1 MINTNGICQTLDQKI
16 ELAVCEIMRHT
27 VNHRISKPEL
37 RIELFLTYATQKF
50 WVESNLFYST
60 NYTYGDIMYFVERY
74 RQNVT
79 AALYAAKG

>member
-1 MINTNGICQTLDQKI
+1 MLNTNGLTATLDQNI
-16 ELAVCEIMRHT
+16 EVVVCEIMRHT
-27 VNHRISKPEL
+27 GKHRISKPEL

-60 NYTYGDIMYFVERY
+60 NYTYGDVMYFIERY
-74 RQNVT
+74 RQNIT